1 MPVCPRC
8 SQANP
13 EGFRFCGTCGAP
25 LVEEKIASD
34 ERKVATVLFADL
46 VGSTE
51 FGDSQDPER
60 TRALLERFY
69 DGMAAEIEA
78 AGGTLEKFVGDAVMA
93 AFGVPAAQEDHAERA
108 LHAAL
113 GLQRRLEE
121 LFGDTLALRI
131 GVNTGEVIAGRA
143 REGSSFV
150 TGDAVNVAARIE
162 QAAAPGEILVG
173 ERTAATV
180 RGAFELAEPMMVEAK
195 GKEGGVACRRL
206 VRPLSL
212 MRPRGVGGLQRTFVG
227 REHELELLQGAY
239 RRAADRQE
247 PQLMTVMGDA
257 GVGKTR
263 LAREFWEWLG
273 AESPQP
279 LRRTGRCLSYGH
291 GITYWPFGEVL
302 KEQFAILESDPP
314 ESLLRRLGERK
325 ILALT
330 LGLDVAGDLH
340 PLAARERLEEAW
352 VELLGELA
360 AERPLVVLVED
371 LHWAEEPLLDLLDRL
386 VRAVQGPLLL
396 LATARPDLAERRSTR
411 GRRADVSNIWLEA
424 LTPAS
429 TARMLEQL
437 LAAELPPGLRDVVVE
452 RAEGNPFFVEELVGT
467 LIDQGVLERANG
479 SWTAEELPAGFVVPD
494 TVQAVLAARIDLL
507 RPADK
512 AALQA
517 ASVIGRIFWS
527 GPVYELLEGLE
538 PDLRLLEERD
548 FIRRRSGSSMAGER
562 EYAIKHALTREVAY
576 GSLPKAKRAHLHAS
590 FAAWLERIGD
600 ARDEHASL
608 LAHHYAE
615 AVRTEVA
622 DLAWAT
628 AEDELARLRG
638 KALFWLRRAA
648 DLAVG
653 RYAIDD
659 ALALLERARELE
671 ASETGQADLWEKIAH
686 ANMLKFDGEAF
697 WTAMQEAIALTSD
710 RGILADLYSTL
721 AYETTT
727 RPAMWRLRPDRSLVK
742 GWVERALEL
751 SDPGTPARAKALM
764 AVAEFD
770 PERGAEPAL
779 EASELA
785 ERLGDAYLRSE
796 AASVRAELAL
806 MDGRYEEAHALA
818 LQRFEL
824 LADSTDP
831 EARVN
836 SHWYAVCT
844 NLGAGRVDEARRH
857 ARLLDEVSRE
867 LSSHHAVHGISMS
880 LMVEELQAHWE
891 VVRGLAADTERR
903 IADNAATPCQ
913 FNVRSLLVCAVA
925 SAYAG
930 DEAEARRLE
939 TEADALGIEGYGLT
953 NEAPRIR
960 LALIR
965 GELDRVERLLA
976 ELREAMY
983 FTQVAGQATRL
994 DALAALGDRKGVEDE
1009 ALPLLRSDTFL
1020 EPFALRALGLVRENA
1035 ELVARAIARFDA
1047 LGLDRHAEETRGMV

>member
-25 LVEEKIASD
+25 LVEERVARD

-46 VGSTE
+46 VGSTDL
-51 FGDSQDPER
+51 GGSQDPER

-69 DGMAAEIEA
+69 EGMAAEIEA

-93 AFGVPAAQEDHAERA
+93 AFGAPAAQEDHAERA

-113 GLQRRLEE
+113 GLRRRLDE

-131 GVNTGEVIAGRA
+131 GVNTGEVVVGPA
-143 REGSSFV
+143 REGSAFV

-173 ERTAATV
+173 ERTAATA
-180 RGAFELAEPMMVEAK
+180 RGAFELAEPMTVEAK

-227 REHELELLQGAY
+227 REDELELLQAAY
-239 RRAADRQE
+239 RRVVSRQDPE
-247 PQLMTVMGDA
+247 LFTVIGDA

-314 ESLLRRLGERK
+314 ESLVRRLGDRE

-330 LGLDVAGDLH
+330 LGLDVAENLH

-386 VRAVQGPLLL
+386 ARTVEGPLLL

-411 GRRADVSNIWLEA
+411 GRRANVSHIWLEA
-424 LTPAS
+424 LTPTD
-429 TARMLEQL
+429 TAQMLEQL
-437 LAAELPPGLRDVVVE
+437 LAAELPSVLRDVVVE

-467 LIDQGVLERANG
+467 LIDQGVLERVNG
-479 SWTAEELPAGFVVPD
+479 SWTARELPAGFVVPD

-507 RPADK
+507 QPADK

-517 ASVIGRIFWS
+517 ASVIGRVFWS

-548 FIRRRSGSSMAGER
+548 FIRSRSGSSMAGER
-562 EYAIKHALTREVAY
+562 EYVIKHALTREVAY

-590 FAAWLERIGD
+590 FAAWLERTGES
-600 ARDEHASL
+600 RDEHASL

-615 AVRTEVA
+615 AVRTEVT
-622 DLAWAT
+622 DLAWAG
-628 AEDELARLRG
+628 AEDELGRLRA

-671 ASETGQADLWEKIAH
+671 VSEPGQADLWEKIGR

-697 WTAMQEAIALTSD
+697 WTAMQEAIALSSD
-710 RGILADLYSTL
+710 RGAQADLYSAL
-721 AYETTT
+721 AYETTA
-727 RPAMWRLRPDRSLVK
+727 RPAMWKQRPDPSLVK
-742 GWVERALEL
+742 SWVERALEL
-751 SDPGTPARAKALM
+751 SDPGTPARVSALL
-764 AVAEFD
+764 ALAEFD
-770 PERGAEPAL
+770 PARGAEPAL

-785 ERLGDAYLRSE
+785 KRLGDAYLRAE
-796 AASVRAELAL
+796 AVSVRAELAL
-806 MDGRYEEAHALA
+806 MEGRYEEAHALA
-818 LQRFEL
+818 LQRFDL

-831 EARVN
+831 EARVH

-844 NLGAGRVDEARRH
+844 NLGAGRMDEARRH
-857 ARLLDEVSRE
+857 ARLLDELSRE
-867 LSSHHAVHGISMS
+867 LSSHHAVHGISMH

-891 VVRGLAADTERR
+891 AVRGLATETERT

-939 TEADALGIEGYGLT
+939 TEANALGIEGYGLT

-1009 ALPLLRSDTFL
+1009 ALPLLRPDTFL
-1020 EPFALRALGLVRENA
+1020 EPFALRALGLVREDA
-1035 ELVARAIARFDA
+1035 ELVERAIARFDA
-1047 LGLDRHAEETRGMV
+1047 MALDRHAEETRGMV

>member
-25 LVEEKIASD
+25 LVEERVASD

-51 FGDSQDPER
+51 LGDSQDPER
-60 TRALLERFY
+60 TRVRLERFY

-93 AFGVPAAQEDHAERA
+93 AFGAPAAQEDHAERA

-113 GLQRRLEE
+113 GLRRRLEE

-131 GVNTGEVIAGRA
+131 GVNTGEVVVGRA

-173 ERTAATV
+173 ERTAATA
-180 RGAFELAEPMMVEAK
+180 RGAFELAEPMTVEAK
-195 GKEGGVACRRL
+195 GKEGGVVCRRL

-227 REHELELLQGAY
+227 REDELELLQAAY
-239 RRAADRQE
+239 RRVVGRQE
-247 PQLMTVMGDA
+247 PEFLTVIGDA

-314 ESLLRRLGERK
+314 ERLLRQLGERA

-330 LGLDVAGDLH
+330 LGLDVAEDLH
-340 PLAARERLEEAW
+340 PLAARDRLEGAW

-386 VRAVQGPLLL
+386 VRTVQGPLLI
-396 LATARPDLAERRSTR
+396 LASARPDLAERRSTR
-411 GRRADVSNIWLEA
+411 SRRANVSQIWLEA
-424 LTPAS
+424 LTPAD
-429 TARMLEQL
+429 TARMLEHL
-437 LAAELPPGLRDVVVE
+437 LAAALPVGLRDVVVE

-467 LIDQGVLERANG
+467 LIDQGMLERTNG
-479 SWTAEELPAGFVVPD
+479 SWTARELPASFVVPD

-507 RPADK
+507 QPADK

-517 ASVIGRIFWS
+517 ASVIGRVFWS
-527 GPVYELLEGLE
+527 GPVYELLEGLQ

-548 FIRRRSGSSMAGER
+548 FIRCRSGSSMAGER
-562 EYAIKHALTREVAY
+562 EYVIKHALTREVAY

-590 FAAWLERIGD
+590 FAAWLERTGD

-615 AVRTEVA
+615 AVRAEVA
-622 DLAWAT
+622 DLAWAGN
-628 AEDELARLRG
+628 EDELARLRG
-638 KALFWLRRAA
+638 KALSWLRRAA

-659 ALALLERARELE
+659 ALALLERALELE
-671 ASETGQADLWEKIAH
+671 ASDQGRAELWEKIGH

-697 WTAMQEAIALTSD
+697 WTAMQQAIALSS
-710 RGILADLYSTL
+710 RREIHADLYSKL
-721 AYETTT
+721 AYETTG
-727 RPAMWRLRPDRSLVK
+727 RPAMWKRRPDRSLVK
-742 GWVERALEL
+742 GWVEQALEL
-751 SDPGTPARAKALM
+751 SEPGTPARARALM
-764 AVAEFD
+764 ALAEFD
-770 PERGAEPAL
+770 PARGAEPAL

-785 ERLGDAYLRSE
+785 ERLGDGELRSQ
-796 AASVRAELAL
+796 AVGVRTELAL
-806 MDGRYEEAHALA
+806 MDGRYDEARALA
-818 LQRFEL
+818 LQRFQL
-824 LADSTDP
+824 LVDSTDLD
-831 EARVN
+831 AGAD
-836 SHWYAVCT
+836 SHWYALCAT
-844 NLGAGRVDEARRH
+844 LGAGRMDEARVH
-857 ARLLDEVSRE
+857 ARLFAELSRE
-867 LSSHHAVHGISMS
+867 LSSHHAIHGISML

-891 VVRGLAADTERR
+891 TVRGLATEVEQTV
-903 IADNAATPCQ
+903 ADNAATPCQ

-925 SAYAG
+925 SAHAG
-930 DEAEARRLE
+930 DEMEARRLE
-939 TEADALGIEGYGLT
+939 AEADSLGIEGYGLT

-983 FTQVAGQATRL
+983 FTHVAGRSTRL
-994 DALAALGDRKGVEDE
+994 DALAAVGDRKGVEDE
-1009 ALPLLRSDTFL
+1009 ALPLVRPNTFL
-1020 EPFALRALGLVRENA
+1020 EPFALRALGLVREDA
-1035 ELVARAIARFDA
+1035 ELLARAIVRFEA
-1047 LGLDRHAEETRGMV
+1047 MGLDRHAEETRGMA